1 MTFDP
6 FAPAHRIAADIREGR
21 QSARGVVEGFLAR
34 IAALNPS
41 LNAFTDVMA
50 ARALKQAAEIDARR
64 AAGQALGPLAGVP
77 FAAKNL
83 FDIAGLPT
91 RAGSKINREAAAAE
105 RDAVLIERLTR
116 AGAILLGG
124 LNMGE
129 YAYDFTGENAHDGAC
144 RNPHDL
150 ACMAGGSSS
159 GSGAATAAGLAPISL
174 GSDTNGSIR
183 VPSSFCGVFGLKPTY
198 GRLPRTRSFPFCD
211 SLDHLGPFAR
221 DVTDLALAYDL
232 LQGHDPGDHACAP
245 RPSEPT
251 SRDLSKGMTGLR
263 VAVAGGYFSTA
274 GMPEAEA
281 AVTRVAKALGA
292 EEEID
297 IAGADIARAAAFLIT
312 NGESSAFHLQ
322 RLQQRADDFDP
333 ETRDRF
339 LAGALQPT
347 AWYLQA
353 QRARRWFS
361 DQMMRLFERVDLII
375 APATPCVAPQIG
387 QKTLVLKGE
396 TVPLRPHIGVF
407 TQPISCIG
415 LPVVSVPIF
424 GGGLP
429 IGVQLIAA
437 PWREDLCLRA
447 AYAAAQSGASA
458 ALPPATDGPR
468 RPASHV
474 PIQSSTSR

>member
-1 MTFDP
+1 MPPPT
-6 FAPAHRIAADIREGR
+6 RIASDIREGR
-21 QSARGVVEGFLAR
+21 QSARGVVESFLAR

-41 LNAFTDVMA
+41 LNAFTDVTA
-50 ARALKQAAEIDARR
+50 SQALAQAAKIDACR

-83 FDIAGLPT
+83 FDIAGLAT
-91 RAGSKINREAAAAE
+91 RAGSKINRDAAAAA
-105 RDAVLIERLTR
+105 RDAVLIERLTG

-245 RPSEPT
+245 RPTQLT

-274 GMPEAEA
+274 GMPEAQS
-281 AVTRVAKALGA
+281 AVARVAETLGA
-292 EEEID
+292 EDEIE
-297 IAGADIARAAAFLIT
+297 IAGAEIARAAAFLIT

-361 DQMMRLFERVDLII
+361 EQMMRLFERVDLLI

-387 QKTLVLKGE
+387 QKILVLNGE

-415 LPVVSVPIF
+415 LPVVSVPVF

-447 AYAAAQSGASA
+447 AYAAAEAGASVA
-458 ALPPATDGPR
+458 QPPVMEEA
-468 RPASHV
+468 V
-474 PIQSSTSR
+474 PGGSRAIA